1 MISDLG
7 RNHCDNTDDLSLR
20 RKPVGIEIIGR
31 PRKIF
36 AHTVGAEAKEM
47 LNFLGFT
54 FRGKP
59 DGRD

>member
-7 RNHCDNTDDLSLR
+7 RNHRDNTDDLSLR

-36 AHTVGAEAKEM
+36 AHTVAAKAKEM
-47 LNFLGFT
+47 LNFLGFNL
-54 FRGKP
+54 RGKP
-59 DGRD
+59 AGRG